1 MRCPLL
7 PAVALAWL
15 ALGSGPARAAE
26 PPPLTVF
33 AAADLVFAFKEIVPR
48 FEKALG
54 VRVTLVLGSTGQ
66 LAQQIEHGGP
76 ADVFFA
82 ADQAFVDRLVAERV
96 LLGETRA
103 LYAQGRI
110 VLATARAIG
119 WKLTELRDLT
129 GPNVRHVA
137 IGNPA
142 HAPYG
147 KADDGLVPRLALPA
161 RRAHGDGAHAARWRP
176 HRPLARP
183 QALPRTER
191 SRGHGRPPAGAPAH
205 GARLLPARGDRK
217 PRPRRAG
224 TGRGRRRVRLH
235 VGRRRARGVRRLD
248 RPCDQVGAGGLRDR
262 GSAAGAGRSHARAL
276 RVVGLLERDA
286 AAGLAVRSGRGCAGV
301 LPGAR
306 RVRDHTD
313 GGGEHP
319 GPDANP
325 AAGDL
330 RPRAGR
336 ADGRGERA
344 RADRR
349 RRRRGAALRPEPA
362 GTASLLAVVSV
373 EIVKRYPGFTL
384 D

>member
-1 MRCPLL
+1 MRCPPL

-137 IGNPA
+137 IANPA

-147 KADDGLVPRLALPA
+147 KAAAEAGMVALSVANVPEIDWVPIDPRLHAPLNQA
-161 RRAHGDGAHAARWRP
+161 TAVVRRSPRP
-176 HRPLARP
+176 ELGLAFIQFVNGP
-183 QALPRTER
+183 E
-191 SRGHGRPPAGAPAH
+191 GRPIMKRYGF
-205 GARLLPARGDRK
+205 LLP
-217 PRPRRAG
+217 
-224 TGRGRRRVRLH
+224 
-235 VGRRRARGVRRLD
+235 
-248 RPCDQVGAGGLRDR
+248 
-262 GSAAGAGRSHARAL
+262 
-276 RVVGLLERDA
+276 
-286 AAGLAVRSGRGCAGV
+286 
-301 LPGAR
+301 
-306 RVRDHTD
+306 
-313 GGGEHP
+313 GE
-319 GPDANP
+319 
-325 AAGDL
+325 
-330 RPRAGR
+330 
-336 ADGRGERA
+336 
-344 RADRR
+344 
-349 RRRRGAALRPEPA
+349 
-362 GTASLLAVVSV
+362 
-373 EIVKRYPGFTL
+373 F
-384 D
+384 